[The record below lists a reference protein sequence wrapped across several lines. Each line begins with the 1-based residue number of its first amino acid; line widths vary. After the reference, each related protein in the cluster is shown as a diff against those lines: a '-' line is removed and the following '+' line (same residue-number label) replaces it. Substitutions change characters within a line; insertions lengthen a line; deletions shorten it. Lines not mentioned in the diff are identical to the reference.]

1 MFGVCLCDLVL
12 YGFIEP
18 YLALIE
24 IELQLTSSFVDLY
37 DKNTTKLRAIFPY
50 SQTGCLIISFNSIV
64 ELQSFPLFPFGFNTV
79 VHHSTT
85 FFFFYS
91 QRLLHITC
99 SFISMVDMIEFISM
113 VDMVEFISM
122 VDMVEFISMVDMV
135 EFISMVDMVEFISMV
150 DMLEFI
156 SMVDMVEFIS
166 TLCTLVITL
175 AYIMD
180 EMTTSLCC

>member
-122 VDMVEFISMVDMV
+122 VDMVEFISMVDM
-135 EFISMVDMVEFISMV
+135 
-150 DMLEFI
+150 LEFI